1 MPIELIFVFLSSDWF
16 DSPSTFRCGWTF
28 DIRLDKQS
36 RLEVETKNFSITC
49 NITMETYS
57 NSQLMV
63 FFDALNIS
71 GYCPQNRVELHDGK
85 STRFP
90 LIGGNIKGLN
100 FFYCFC
106 LFIIVYLSV
115 CLFVCMIKLIGG
127 PNWTFCNK
135 TDETIKH
142 LLWECESVKQ
152 FLNVTISWLSQ
163 YGIHIILKEKIF
175 LFGIDPDQKMISID

>member
-1 MPIELIFVFLSSDWF
+1 MPVGSIFFLSPDWF
-16 DSPSTFRCGWTF
+16 DKPSTFRCGWTF

-63 FFDALNIS
+63 FFDTLNIS

-90 LIGGNIKGLN
+90 LIGGNIKELM
-100 FFYCFC
+100 FDCFC
-106 LFIIVYLSV
+106 LFIIVYIYICVSV
-115 CLFVCMIKLIGG
+115 CHCTYVFMSLYICLFVCLSLYVCLIV
-127 PNWTFCNK
+127 C
-135 TDETIKH
+135 
-142 LLWECESVKQ
+142 
-152 FLNVTISWLSQ
+152 LSL
-163 YGIHIILKEKIF
+163 YIC
-175 LFGIDPDQKMISID
+175 LFVCLSLYICLFVC